1 MAFQAGLYWI
11 IDPLCGWSYGALPLM
26 NRIAQHFPHQPI
38 LSGGLFIGANRRT
51 LNPEWV
57 AHVNEHDARIATLTG
72 MKFGDRYHQM
82 LLEDSTLML
91 DSLPATRGLLAAQRF
106 AKPGEDLNYL
116 NAVQRAWYVDGQN
129 ITQTAVV
136 NQMLEQAISP
146 GVKLEQITESEALES
161 IQHARMLM
169 AMAKG
174 QGFPTA
180 VIIDTDGQCTL
191 LPVAQYYGQPDAFLA
206 LVKPQLTRIHR

>member
-1 MAFQAGLYWI
+1 MVFQAGLYWI

-106 AKPGEDLNYL
+106 AKPAATMFL
-116 NAVQRAWYVDGQN
+116 ATQRA
-129 ITQTAVV
+129 A
-136 NQMLEQAISP
+136 
-146 GVKLEQITESEALES
+146 
-161 IQHARMLM
+161 
-169 AMAKG
+169 
-174 QGFPTA
+174 
-180 VIIDTDGQCTL
+180 
-191 LPVAQYYGQPDAFLA
+191 
-206 LVKPQLTRIHR
+206 